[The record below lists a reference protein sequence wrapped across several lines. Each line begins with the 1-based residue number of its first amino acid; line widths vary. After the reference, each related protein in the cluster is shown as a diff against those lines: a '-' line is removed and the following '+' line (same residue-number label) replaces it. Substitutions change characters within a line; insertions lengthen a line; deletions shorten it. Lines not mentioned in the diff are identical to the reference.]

1 MLSLQMMMVGRDAG
15 IVKYSDLPI
24 PHIIYMDDSN
34 NFAEDVKSAQER
46 IRKIEDMLES
56 KLLNINLEK
65 TNFIVFGAKNSRK
78 MYKETWKQNLSH
90 LEMRS

>member
-1 MLSLQMMMVGRDAG
+1 
-15 IVKYSDLPI
+15 
-24 PHIIYMDDSN
+24 MDDSN

-46 IRKIEDMLES
+46 IRKIVDMLES

-78 MYKETWKQNLSH
+78 KVQKE
-90 LEMRS
+90 LETNPINCRERESRSGDIREFENSKFV